1 METKICRKCNLV
13 QNVCEFKIYNKKTGA
28 RINEC
33 CNCKIQYLK
42 QYNEETKNLRL
53 KQKKEYRER
62 NKGILSEK
70 KQKYYLE
77 NKEKI
82 KVYKKEWETQ
92 KRKNDIIFKLKQISR
107 HRIYMYLKR
116 KNLTKKNKTFDLVG
130 CTPEFLKEH
139 LQSQFK
145 DGMGWDN
152 YGSWHIDHI
161 IPLSVAK
168 DEKEIYR
175 LCHYTNLQPL
185 WATENLSK
193 GRKINS
199 V

>member
-33 CNCKIQYLK
+33 RNCKIQYLK

-62 NKGILSEK
+62 NKEILSEK

-92 KRKNDIIFKLKQISR
+92 KRKSDIIFKLKQILR
-107 HRIYMYLKR
+107 HRIYIYLKR
-116 KNLTKKNKTFDLVG
+116 KNLTKKTKTFDLVG
-130 CTPEFLKEH
+130 CSAEFLKEH
-139 LQSQFK
+139 LEKQFK
-145 DGMGWDN
+145 YNMSWDN
-152 YGSWHIDHI
+152 YGTWHVDHI
-161 IPLSVAK
+161 IPLSSAENIEELNK
-168 DEKEIYR
+168 
-175 LCHYTNLQPL
+175 LCHYSNLQPL
-185 WATENLSK
+185 WAQENMSK
-193 GRKINS
+193 GSKL

>member
-33 CNCKIQYLK
+33 RSCKIQYLK
-42 QYNEETKNLRL
+42 QYNEETRNLRL

-92 KRKNDIIFKLKQISR
+92 KRKNDIIFKLKQILR
-107 HRIYMYLKR
+107 HRIYIYLKR
-116 KNLTKKNKTFDLVG
+116 KNLTKKTKTFDLVG
-130 CTPEFLKEH
+130 CSTEFLKEH
-139 LQSQFK
+139 LEKQFK
-145 DGMGWDN
+145 NNMSWDN
-152 YGSWHIDHI
+152 YGTWHVDHI
-161 IPLSVAK
+161 IPLSSAK
-168 DEKEIYR
+168 NTEELNK

-185 WATENLSK
+185 WAQENMSK
-193 GRKINS
+193 GSKL

>member
-1 METKICRKCNLV
+1 METKICRKCNLA

-33 CNCKIQYLK
+33 RTCKILYLK
-42 QYNEETKNLRL
+42 QYNEETRNLRL

-77 NKEKI
+77 NKEKL

-92 KRKNDIIFKLKQISR
+92 KRKNDIIFKLKQILR
-107 HRIYMYLKR
+107 HRIYIYLKR
-116 KNLTKKNKTFDLVG
+116 KNLTKKTKTFDLVG
-130 CTPEFLKEH
+130 CSTEFLKEH
-139 LQSQFK
+139 LEKQFK
-145 DGMGWDN
+145 NNMSWDN
-152 YGSWHIDHI
+152 YGTWHVDHI
-161 IPLSVAK
+161 IPLSSAK
-168 DEKEIYR
+168 NTEELNK
-175 LCHYTNLQPL
+175 LCHYSNLQPL
-185 WATENLSK
+185 WAQENMSK
-193 GRKINS
+193 GSKL